1 MMTIINEILKK
12 LPFNGGKTIIG
23 LVSSIAL
30 YFLPDFPIAELQK
43 VLEYLSGAYLALGL
57 LHKYIKAKI

>member
-1 MMTIINEILKK
+1 MLTIINELLKK
-12 LPFNGGKTIIG
+12 LPFNGSKTIIG
-23 LVSSIAL
+23 LVSSIVL

-43 VLEYLSGAYLALGL
+43 FLEYLSSAYLVLGL